1 MKESSAN
8 ARTHPKTVIEGCHF
22 HTLEE
27 IFCLFLWNLKLFVSE
42 ICSALFEGRRVKKL
56 YQRYACAVFVVVEDR
71 SNDERLFSPSEHSTG
86 IVLFFAGIS
95 SHGIDEKT
103 PLKGTIRFHVFGI
116 CETAFVLLPI
126 FIII

>member
-27 IFCLFLWNLKLFVSE
+27 IFCLFLWSLKLFVSE
-42 ICSALFEGRRVKKL
+42 
-56 YQRYACAVFVVVEDR
+56 YAPHCLKGEELKNFIRDTHAQSLSWWKIEATMKGFFR
-71 SNDERLFSPSEHSTG
+71 PLT